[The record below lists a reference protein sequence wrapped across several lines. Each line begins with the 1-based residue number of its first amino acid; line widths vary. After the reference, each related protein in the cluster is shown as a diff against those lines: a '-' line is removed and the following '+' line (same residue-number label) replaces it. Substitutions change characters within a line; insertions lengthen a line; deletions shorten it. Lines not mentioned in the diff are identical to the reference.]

1 MHLATNR
8 RHGLL
13 KYHLRRPGEA
23 CALKW
28 RDYDEINRAFVVKRS
43 LSAGRVVASTKTGV
57 EHIIPCHSLF
67 VGIIK
72 TLRISPQGYM
82 FRNPRAFNRDGRYS
96 NNALNRI
103 WRNACKRT
111 GETIDL
117 YSGLKHSSCSQ
128 YINEKGL
135 SLSELQMITDHKKL
149 DSVRRYADVKVARK
163 RALMERGKIIPLNRI
178 SNSQKD

>member
-1 MHLATNR
+1 
-8 RHGLL
+8 
-13 KYHLRRPGEA
+13 
-23 CALKW
+23 
-28 RDYDEINRAFVVKRS
+28 V
-43 LSAGRVVASTKTGV
+43 SAGRTVGSTKTGA
-57 EHIIPCHSLF
+57 EHIVPCHTEF
-67 VGIIK
+67 KQFFETYRPIFGCHIF
-72 TLRISPQGYM
+72 T
-82 FRNPRAFNRDGRYS
+82 NPKARRADKRYS
-96 NNALNRI
+96 NNALNRL

-163 RALMERGKIIPLNRI
+163 RALMERGKIIPIRKVDNDTMSRNI
-178 SNSQKD
+178 